1 MTHFSFVNDSL
12 VPADEAS
19 LLVGD
24 MAIQRG
30 YGIFDFFKTLSGV
43 PIYLDEHLD
52 RFFYSAARMRLDAG
66 VNRAELKLRIGVLL
80 ERNGLPDSGVRLTLT
95 GGYAADGYSVA
106 RPNLVITQKPLT
118 GAIVPDPAQSV
129 RLMSYPH
136 MRQLPEVKTIDYLM
150 AIWLQPVLRD
160 KGVDDVLYHRDG
172 VIAECPRSNFFLVT
186 DRDVLVTPGANVLKG
201 ITRMKVLEAAKG
213 HFAVEER
220 EVLLKEL
227 RTAKE
232 AFTTST
238 TKQVMPV
245 TEVDG
250 VRVGDGRI
258 GPVARLLSGELFKK
272 SGALRAPLK

>member
-1 MTHFSFVNDSL
+1 MHFYFVNDSL
-12 VPADEAS
+12 VPADEAA

-30 YGIFDFFKTLSGV
+30 YGIFDFFKTLGGV

-52 RFFYSAARMRLDAG
+52 RFFYSAAQMRLEVG
-66 VNRAELKLRIGVLL
+66 MNRAELKQRIGALL
-80 ERNGLPDSGVRLTLT
+80 EHNGIGDSGVRLTLT
-95 GGYAADGYSVA
+95 GGYSADGYSVA
-106 RPNLVITQKPLT
+106 RANLVITQKPLT
-118 GAIVPDPAQSV
+118 GANVPDAAQSM

-150 AIWLQPVLRD
+150 AIWLQPVLHE

-201 ITRMKVLEAAKG
+201 ITRMKVLETAKG
-213 HFAVEER
+213 HLMVEER
-220 EVLLKEL
+220 EVRLEEI
-227 RTAKE
+227 RGAKE
-232 AFTTST
+232 AFITST
-238 TKQVMPV
+238 TKHVMPV

-258 GPVARLLSGELFKK
+258 GPVARWVSEELYKL
-272 SGALRAPLK
+272 ARRH

>member
-1 MTHFSFVNDSL
+1 MHFYFVNDSL

-30 YGIFDFFKTLSGV
+30 YGIFDYFKTVGGAPV
-43 PIYLDEHLD
+43 YLDDHLD
-52 RFFYSAARMRLDAG
+52 RFLYSADRMRL
-66 VNRAELKLRIGVLL
+66 ELGRSREDLKAMIGTLL
-80 ERNGLPDSGVRLTLT
+80 ERNRIADSGVRLTLT

-106 RPNLVITQKPLT
+106 PANLVITQKALP
-118 GAIVPDPAQSV
+118 GPVVPNAAQSV

-136 MRQLPEVKTIDYLM
+136 VRQLPEVKTIDYLM
-150 AIWLQPVLRD
+150 AIWLQPVLRE

-201 ITRMKVLEAAKG
+201 ITRMKVLEVAKG
-213 HFAVEER
+213 HLAVEER
-220 EVLLKEL
+220 PVRLEEI
-227 RTAKE
+227 RGAKE
-232 AFTTST
+232 AFITST

-250 VRVGDGRI
+250 MRVGDGRI
-258 GPVARLLSGELFKK
+258 GPVARWISEALYKAAALFE
-272 SGALRAPLK
+272 RR

>member
-1 MTHFSFVNDSL
+1 MMHFSFVNDSL
-12 VPADEAS
+12 VPADEAV

-30 YGIFDFFKTLSGV
+30 YGIFDFFKILGGV

-52 RFFYSAARMRLDAG
+52 RFFYSAAQMRLDAG
-66 VNRAELKLRIGVLL
+66 LNRAELKERIGALL

-118 GAIVPDPAQSV
+118 GLIVYDPVQSV

-213 HFAVEER
+213 HLAVEER
-220 EVLLKEL
+220 EVLLEEL

-232 AFTTST
+232 AFITST

-245 TEVDG
+245 KEVDG
-250 VRVGDGRI
+250 MRVGDGRI
-258 GPVARLLSGELFKK
+258 GPVARLLSAELYKK
-272 SGALRAPLK
+272 SGALGAPLK